1 MKFTR
6 SLPANARASAKTPE
20 RMVMRRM
27 LTLNRWMKKSS
38 SEHTAQQTNR
48 AMSRWSSTMR
58 MKSLPASS
66 DLSPLNTAK

>member
-1 MKFTR
+1 
-6 SLPANARASAKTPE
+6 
-20 RMVMRRM
+20 MRRM